1 MDLLKS
7 YDDGEISSD
16 EDQQPQISV
25 DNDKTMQLCI
35 PKVNLTPQVV
45 TVTSIPYKAVIDPKT
60 KELMHNPKYE
70 ELYQPEV
77 NFYLFIKL
85 FLVRSKQYV

>member
-7 YDDGEISSD
+7 YENDNISSD
-16 EDQQPQISV
+16 EEQPMSI
-25 DNDKTMQLCI
+25 DTNKAMPLCI
-35 PKVNLTPQVV
+35 PKVNLTPQIVSI
-45 TVTSIPYKAVIDPKT
+45 TNIPYKAVIDPKT

-77 NFYLFIKL
+77 IF
-85 FLVRSKQYV
+85 